1 MVAAAVSVII
11 FAVVRLVIEVFQLI
25 QLRERYIQDW
35 INWMEVALTV
45 FAIMFVAV
53 FNNECQCPRD
63 WQWQVGI
70 VAVFLAWINL
80 MIFMSKLPWVGI
92 YVVMFTNIFKI
103 FIKLIFLSIL
113 LLVAFG
119 LPLHMAFFE
128 PGVIVR

>member
-63 WQWQVGI
+63 WQWQIGI